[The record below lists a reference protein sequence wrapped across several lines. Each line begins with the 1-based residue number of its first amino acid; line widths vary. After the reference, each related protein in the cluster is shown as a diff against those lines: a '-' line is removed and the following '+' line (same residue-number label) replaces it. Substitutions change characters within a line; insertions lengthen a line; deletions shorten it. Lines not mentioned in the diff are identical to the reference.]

1 MTTANLSLTFITRS
15 NITLEHQITACAEY
29 LNNFALKLT
38 RNAEEAA
45 DLYQDTMYLI
55 IKNRDKYEIGTNFKA
70 WVSTIMR
77 NTFIN
82 SYRKRRRYQTVIE
95 EVPSAQR
102 KSEINKGEI
111 NIFMEEMQAT
121 IQSLGEL
128 YEVPLRMVGEGYQYE
143 EIATAL
149 GLPLSTVKS
158 RIFFARKKMRALY
171 PNYAMALLKK

>member
-1 MTTANLSLTFITRS
+1 MTTANLSIAFAANTNFS
-15 NITLEHQITACAEY
+15 LEHQIRTYTAY

-55 IKNRDKYEIGTNFKA
+55 IKNRDKYQLGTNFKA

-95 EVPSAQR
+95 DVPMAQ
-102 KSEINKGEI
+102 KVSEGNMGET
-111 NIFMEEMQAT
+111 NMYMEEVREA
-121 IQSLGEL
+121 IHELGEL
-128 YEVPLRMVGEGYQYE
+128 YETPLRMVGEGYHYE
-143 EIATAL
+143 EISEIL
-149 GLPLSTVKS
+149 NLPLSTVKS
-158 RIFFARKKMRALY
+158 RIFFVRKKMRAMY
-171 PNYAMALLKK
+171 PNYAVPA